1 MAIPKMKAK
10 AKPAPVVVHDEDD
23 DDELEAPAPTPKRG
37 RKAAAAPA
45 AAPKKEKEKEKV
57 DLLYGP
63 QYTIIFDELPNGR
76 DTALCVG
83 DQEPRGPRQI
93 EAMEALRGRG
103 KKKTTVTMLLDALE
117 DTANKDGIVSHMINK
132 GVIGVAA

>member
-1 MAIPKMKAK
+1 MAIPRMKAK
-10 AKPAPVVVHDEDD
+10 AVKAAPVVEHD
-23 DDELEAPAPTPKRG
+23 DDELEAPAPKRG

-45 AAPKKEKEKEKV
+45 AVVAPAPKKEKV

-93 EAMEALRGRG
+93 ETMEALRGRG
-103 KKKTTVTMLLDALE
+103 KKKTTVTVLLDTLG